1 MTALLSAFGLVF
13 VAELGDKSMLLAITL
28 ATRYRWWWVLVAIAI
43 ETVVVMALAVL
54 LGGAANAL
62 LPDRAVGVGAGLLF
76 LGFGVWTL
84 LDNDDDARAV
94 ETAGDRSA
102 LIAIAAIAAAMFLS
116 ELGDKTQLATVSLA
130 GINPGAQL
138 MVWLGA
144 TVGMVAADALAIFV
158 GLRLHRVLPE
168 RLIARAAGLLFMLF
182 GVGSIAFAL
191 R

>member
-13 VAELGDKSMLLAITL
+13 VAELGDKSMLLALTL

-43 ETVVVMALAVL
+43 ETAVVMALAVL
-54 LGGAANAL
+54 LGGAADAL

-76 LGFGVWTL
+76 LGFGVWTT
-84 LDNDDDARAV
+84 LDDDDASAV
-94 ETAGDRSA
+94 ETAVDRSA

-130 GINPGAQL
+130 GINPGAKL

-144 TVGMVAADALAIFV
+144 TVGMVAADAVAIFV
-158 GLRLHRVLPE
+158 GLRMHRVLPE
-168 RLIARAAGLLFMLF
+168 RLIARAAGLLFILF
-182 GVGSIAFAL
+182 GVGSIALAL